1 MHIKR
6 SAASSEALLDPQHAA
21 WQQAEAREFRMIP
34 TPLKANPM
42 IEAISPFLAQST
54 DHGTLDQLSAFGLHN
69 GEVLTL
75 RLRWAGGE
83 RQQIR
88 DLDEFVDGVAV
99 MFPLHAKASA
109 VTMGGKGMPVNA
121 WYWKANRADAAFDV
135 VAEGYGTSV
144 RRDGASS
151 AVRSQGTY
159 DDGHWHV
166 TLQRPLQGDVPV
178 AIVVG
183 ALRAHCAAGAI
194 AAYRGAVA
202 LRHDVECGI
211 GAIGLPVPGVYRH
224 ALAAHGHGAGL
235 GVQREH
241 HRHAVH
247 ELIEVA
253 DLLPLAAGPA
263 QAQREH
269 LAVVQAEGGELVQ
282 RAVVGALRQERRDCL
297 DHGIRLQRRRD
308 HAELARLGLLPGGV
322 LRVEQRLGRRRAAF
336 DVHGAGLP
344 FRPGRFRTT

>member
-54 DHGTLDQLSAFGLHN
+54 DHGTLNQLSAFGLHN
-69 GEVLTL
+69 GEALTL

-109 VTMGGKGMPVNA
+109 VTMGGKGTPVNA

-151 AVRSQGTY
+151 AVRSQGAY
-159 DDGHWHV
+159 AEGHWHV
-166 TLQRPLQGDVPV
+166 TLQRPLQGPAGHAQFHAGEPTRV
-178 AIVVG
+178 AFALWDG
-183 ALRAHCAAGAI
+183 ANRERAG
-194 AAYRGAVA
+194 RKSFSGDFV
-202 LRHDVECGI
+202 L
-211 GAIGLPVPGVYRH
+211 
-224 ALAAHGHGAGL
+224 
-235 GVQREH
+235 
-241 HRHAVH
+241 
-247 ELIEVA
+247 
-253 DLLPLAAGPA
+253 
-263 QAQREH
+263 
-269 LAVVQAEGGELVQ
+269 
-282 RAVVGALRQERRDCL
+282 
-297 DHGIRLQRRRD
+297 
-308 HAELARLGLLPGGV
+308 AELDA
-322 LRVEQRLGRRRAAF
+322 
-336 DVHGAGLP
+336 
-344 FRPGRFRTT
+344 